1 MATIINNPR
10 PVVDRRDMLVD
21 RGEVESRSGAGFV
34 LGVLAAIILGILL
47 LAYAVPALR
56 NGRGRSVNVPNK
68 VNLDVNGSGSTT
80 TNTPTTSGT
89 TAQ

>member
-34 LGVLAAIILGILL
+34 LAVLAAIVIGILL

-56 NGRGRSVNVPNK
+56 NGRTSSVPNRINSSVN
-68 VNLDVNGSGSTT
+68 STT
-80 TNTPTTSGT
+80 TTPYSGTGT